1 LLKNNNNNNNNCGFF
16 IIIGNS
22 IYHTLYH
29 FSKLALINSNS
40 KFGSQFPFPCFHFP
54 KQKLESE
61 EKSQIIEVLNRSR
74 SKNPKT
80 KTKLVTK
87 ECTVSIFYEQL
98 LETVSGCWKNEICDF
113 AIVSMFGVCEI
124 F

>member
-1 LLKNNNNNNNNCGFF
+1 M
-16 IIIGNS
+16 
-22 IYHTLYH
+22 
-29 FSKLALINSNS
+29 NSNS
-40 KFGSQFPFPCFHFP
+40 KFGSQFLFPCFHFP

-80 KTKLVTK
+80 KTKLVTN

-98 LETVSGCWKNEICDF
+98 LETVSGCWKNEICDSV
-113 AIVSMFGVCEI
+113 IVSMFGVCEN